1 MATLLS
7 LGGDDMGFEKFGR
20 KSFTG
25 ATKVAKFVDLL
36 AEGKI
41 EGTVCKKCGAKYFP
55 PRADCAACFS
65 KEMDW
70 MEMPKKGK
78 LETFT
83 TAYYAPFGFEA
94 DPPYTMGVVDFGDG
108 MKLFARLA
116 KEIKPEDASV
126 GMDVTIRPLN
136 YDDGQISF
144 EITKA

>member
-1 MATLLS
+1 
-7 LGGDDMGFEKFGR
+7 MGFEKFGR
-20 KSFTG
+20 KSFTSV
-25 ATKVAKFVDLL
+25 TKTAKFVDLL

-55 PRADCAACFS
+55 PRADCAACLS

-70 MEMPKKGK
+70 FEMPKKGK

-94 DPPYTMGVVDFGDG
+94 DPPYAMGVVDFGG
-108 MKLFARLA
+108 GIKLFARLT
-116 KEIKPEDASV
+116 KELKPEDTSV
-126 GMDVTIRPLN
+126 GMDVTIQPLK

-144 EITKA
+144 EIKKA